1 MRVVGGEPSALR
13 RVVPWLFTLGLLGAV
28 GGLTLWARQQDA
40 ARRAAD
46 GRVEVAEARAV
57 AAEASLTA
65 IARSSAEAA
74 ATATRQSNE
83 PENAVRRA
91 LDLVFEAYKDPS
103 DAKLR
108 VLSEAFSPEALG
120 FERTEAEHLIS
131 GGMHLAGT
139 TPYQLDVLSTSL
151 GPTGDTQIATREL
164 WTYDEVDADNR
175 RTRCVREESEQTYD
189 LRRVAAGW
197 VVENITLTGSTR
209 RTHC

>member
-1 MRVVGGEPSALR
+1 MRAEGGEPSPWR
-13 RVVPWLFTLGLLGAV
+13 RVVAWLVALGLLGAM

-40 ARRAAD
+40 ARREAER
-46 GRVEVAEARAV
+46 RVEVAEARAV

-65 IARSSAEAA
+65 IARSSAA
-74 ATATRQSNE
+74 ATATAARESNE
-83 PENAVRRA
+83 PENALRRA

-103 DAKLR
+103 DGKLR
-108 VLSEAFSPEALG
+108 ALSDAFSPEALS

-131 GGMHLAGT
+131 GGLHLAGA
-139 TPYQLDVLSTSL
+139 TPYQLEVLSTSL
-151 GPTGDTQIATREL
+151 GATGDTQIGTREV

-197 VVENITLTGSTR
+197 VIETVTLTGSTR
-209 RTHC
+209 RADC